1 MTPWRFWF
9 PHSSHDDS
17 TAPKTGSTRDAALW
31 SPQAIAQAQRE
42 FWQHTAHVTEDWW
55 RYWRS
60 LWPRVPVQPPAGVV
74 TPPKPAEDA
83 RPAVARTEQPAR
95 RRRVSARPAEP
106 SASTSAAA
114 KPGVTAAKRARPVA
128 RGK

>member
-9 PHSSHDDS
+9 PHPPDHD
-17 TAPKTGSTRDAALW
+17 TAAPKAGSTRDAALW
-31 SPQAIAQAQRE
+31 SPQAIAEAQRDL
-42 FWQHTAHVTEDWW
+42 WQHTAHATEDWW

-60 LWPRVPVQPPAGVV
+60 LWPSVPVQPPAGVV
-74 TPPKPAEDA
+74 TPPTPAESTKPTAA
-83 RPAVARTEQPAR
+83 RPEQPAR
-95 RRRVSARPAEP
+95 HRRVNARPAEP
-106 SASTSAAA
+106 STSTSAGA

>member
-9 PHSSHDDS
+9 PHPPDNG
-17 TAPKTGSTRDAALW
+17 TATPKAESRRDAALW
-31 SPQAIAQAQRE
+31 SPQAIAEAQRAV
-42 FWQHTAHVTEDWW
+42 WQHTTHATEDWW

-60 LWPRVPVQPPAGVV
+60 LWPSVPVQPPAGVV
-74 TPPKPAEDA
+74 TPPKPTKSAKPSVA
-83 RPAVARTEQPAR
+83 RPEQPAR

-106 SASTSAAA
+106 SVSTSAAT
-114 KPGVTAAKRARPVA
+114 KPGVTSAKRARPVA